1 MVRIKG
7 KAVSPGIAMGQAL
20 LYDFAPEV
28 IRAES
33 IAPKSVEREIWRL
46 ENAVKKS
53 RAQLKKIHLGLQKIM
68 GADAAFIIET
78 QYMLLKDSHLLDEI
92 KGAIAERLVKAE
104 WAIQSVERKYLEIFR
119 TIPDLTF
126 KAKSNDV
133 SDVLNRLIAN
143 LKKSPVRSVP
153 GAPGGPSAAAA
164 PAGQVILV
172 ADDITP
178 SEAATL
184 MSNKRL
190 LGLVLNKGGETS
202 HTAILAR
209 TLGIPAILDTGRATE
224 AITSGDIL
232 ALDSVS
238 GEVIVQPTPEVAA
251 EIAGKI
257 EKFRHYTEQLKTL
270 SQVPELTR
278 DQHQFHLYANI
289 ELPFESEVVQS
300 YGAKGIGLFRTEFLY
315 LDSKMSISE
324 DEQYLIYKKIAQN
337 IFPHPLV
344 IRTYD
349 LGRDKTDPGQP
360 QREVNPSLGLMAVR
374 LFLKEREPFKIQI
387 RAIMRANASG
397 NIRILFPMV
406 TEIEEVRA
414 IRAIMAEAKR
424 ELQRAG
430 TYPKKDV
437 KVGIMLEIPAAVRLI
452 RHLVDDVDFFSVGS
466 NDLIQYLLAV
476 DRNNTDVAH
485 LFSPFHPAF
494 IHILKEIRVEAD
506 RVGKEVTVCGEMAG
520 RPISALMLL
529 GLGFTHFSM
538 NALSIAEIKRIFT
551 QIHYARLR
559 KVVGQLGRFGSRR
572 EVEEFL
578 NAELLKL
585 YPDLLEA
592 LPPA

>member
-7 KAVSPGIAMGQAL
+7 KAVSPGIAMGRAL
-20 LYDFAPEV
+20 LYNFTREV
-28 IRAES
+28 VLAEPISPRA
-33 IAPKSVEREIWRL
+33 VEREIWRL
-46 ENAVKKS
+46 DNAVKKS

-68 GADAAFIIET
+68 GKDAAFIIET
-78 QYMLLKDSHLLDEI
+78 QHMLLTDSHLLGEI
-92 KGAIAERLVKAE
+92 REAIQGKLVKAE
-104 WAIQSVERKYLEIFR
+104 WAIRSVEKKYLEFFR
-119 TIPDLTF
+119 TIPDLSF
-126 KAKSNDV
+126 KAKSNDI

-143 LKKSPVRSVP
+143 LRK
-153 GAPGGPSAAAA
+153 SAAARPAAAAVPTA

-209 TLGIPAILDTGRATE
+209 TLGIPAILDTGNATE
-224 AITSGDIL
+224 LIASGDTV
-232 ALDSVS
+232 AVDSVG
-238 GEVIVQPTPEVAA
+238 GEVIVQPTTDTAL
-251 EIAGKI
+251 EIHRKI
-257 EKFRHYTEQLKTL
+257 EQFGQYKAQLKAL
-270 SQVPELTR
+270 SQLPELTR

-324 DEQYLIYKKIAQN
+324 EEQCLIYKKIAQN
-337 IFPHPLV
+337 IYPHPLV

-349 LGRDKTDPGQP
+349 LGRDKSDPARP
-360 QREVNPSLGLMAVR
+360 RREDNPSLGLMAVR

-387 RAIMRANASG
+387 KAVMRANASG

-414 IRAIMAEAKR
+414 IREIMAEAKR

-430 TYPKKDV
+430 TFPKKDV
-437 KVGIMLEIPAAVRLI
+437 KVGIMLEIPAAVSLI
-452 RHLVDDVDFFSVGS
+452 RHLGDLVDYFSVGS

-494 IHILKEIRVEAD
+494 LHILREIRSEVD
-506 RVGKEVTVCGEMAG
+506 RAGKEVTVCGEMAG
-520 RPISALMLL
+520 QPLPALMLL
-529 GLGFTHFSM
+529 GMGFTHFSM
-538 NALSIAEIKRIFT
+538 NALAIAEIKRVFT
-551 QIHYARLR
+551 RIDHVRLR
-559 KVVGQLGRFGSRR
+559 RIVAHLKRFSSRTEIESFLR
-572 EVEEFL
+572 E
-578 NAELLKL
+578 ELLKL
-585 YPDLLEA
+585 YPDLLTA
-592 LPPA
+592 ARA

>member
-1 MVRIKG
+1 MVRFKG
-7 KAVSPGIAMGQAL
+7 KAVSPGIAMGKAL
-20 LYDFAPEV
+20 LYNFTREV
-28 IRAES
+28 VLAEP
-33 IAPKSVEREIWRL
+33 INPKAVEREIWRL

-68 GADAAFIIET
+68 GKDAAFIIET
-78 QYMLLKDSHLLDEI
+78 QHMLLTDSHLLGEI
-92 KGAIAERLVKAE
+92 KNTIQGKLVKAE
-104 WAIQSVERKYLEIFR
+104 WAIQSVERKYLEVFR
-119 TIPDLTF
+119 TIPDLSF
-126 KAKSNDV
+126 KAKGNDI

-143 LKKSPVRSVP
+143 LSKSAAARP
-153 GAPGGPSAAAA
+153 AAAA
-164 PAGQVILV
+164 PPGQVILV

-184 MSNKRL
+184 MSNRRL

-224 AITSGDIL
+224 LIASGDTV
-232 ALDSVS
+232 AVDSVN
-238 GEVIVQPTPEVAA
+238 GEVIVQPTPEAA
-251 EIAGKI
+251 LEINRKI
-257 EKFRHYTEQLKTL
+257 EQFGQYKEQLKAL
-270 SQVPELTR
+270 SRLPELTR

-324 DEQYLIYKKIAQN
+324 EEQCLIYKQIAQN

-349 LGRDKTDPGQP
+349 LGRDKSDPDRP
-360 QREVNPSLGLMAVR
+360 RREENPSLGLMAVR
-374 LFLKEREPFKIQI
+374 LFLKEREPFKVQI
-387 RAIMRANASG
+387 KAVMRANASG

-414 IRAIMAEAKR
+414 IREIMAEAKLD
-424 ELQRAG
+424 LQRAG

-437 KVGIMLEIPAAVRLI
+437 QVGIMLEIPAAVGLI
-452 RHLVDDVDFFSVGS
+452 RHLGDTVDFFSVGS

-494 IHILKEIRVEAD
+494 LHILREIRSEVD
-506 RVGKEVTVCGEMAG
+506 RAGKEVTVCGEMAG
-520 RPISALMLL
+520 QRLPALMLL
-529 GLGFTHFSM
+529 GMGFTNFSM
-538 NALSIAEIKRIFT
+538 NAISIAEIKGVFT
-551 QIHYARLR
+551 RVDYARLR
-559 KVVGQLGRFGSRR
+559 RVVAHLKRFGSRTEIEGYLR
-572 EVEEFL
+572 S
-578 NAELLKL
+578 ELEKQ
-585 YPDLLEA
+585 YPGLL
-592 LPPA
+592 

>member
-1 MVRIKG
+1 MVRFKG
-7 KAVSPGIAMGQAL
+7 KAVSPGIAMGKAL
-20 LYDFAPEV
+20 LYNFTREV
-28 IRAES
+28 VLAEPISPRA
-33 IAPKSVEREIWRL
+33 VEREIWRL
-46 ENAVKKS
+46 DNAVKKS

-68 GADAAFIIET
+68 GKDAAFIIET
-78 QYMLLKDSHLLDEI
+78 QHMLLTDSHLLGEI
-92 KGAIAERLVKAE
+92 REAIQGKLVKAE
-104 WAIQSVERKYLEIFR
+104 WAIRSVEKKYLEFFR
-119 TIPDLTF
+119 TIPDLSF
-126 KAKSNDV
+126 KAKSNDI

-143 LKKSPVRSVP
+143 LRKSTAARPFAS
-153 GAPGGPSAAAA
+153 APAAAA
-164 PAGQVILV
+164 GTPAGQVILV

-209 TLGIPAILDTGRATE
+209 TLGIPAILDTGNATE
-224 AITSGDIL
+224 LIASGDTV
-232 ALDSVS
+232 AVDSVG
-238 GEVIVQPTPEVAA
+238 GEVIVQPTADAA
-251 EIAGKI
+251 LEIGRKI
-257 EKFRHYTEQLKTL
+257 EQFGQYKAQLKAL
-270 SQVPELTR
+270 SQLPELTR

-324 DEQYLIYKKIAQN
+324 EEQCLIYKKIAQN
-337 IFPHPLV
+337 IYPHPLV

-349 LGRDKTDPGQP
+349 LGRDKSDPARP
-360 QREVNPSLGLMAVR
+360 RREDNPSLGLMAVR

-387 RAIMRANASG
+387 KAVMRANASG

-414 IRAIMAEAKR
+414 IREIMAEAKR

-437 KVGIMLEIPAAVRLI
+437 KVGIMLEIPAAVGLI
-452 RHLVDDVDFFSVGS
+452 RHLGDLVDFFSVGS

-494 IHILKEIRVEAD
+494 LHILREIRSEVD
-506 RVGKEVTVCGEMAG
+506 RAGKEVTVCGEMAG
-520 RPISALMLL
+520 QPLPALMLL
-529 GLGFTHFSM
+529 GMGFINFSM
-538 NALSIAEIKRIFT
+538 NALAIAEIKRIFT
-551 QIHYARLR
+551 RIDHVRLR
-559 KVVGQLGRFGSRR
+559 RIVAHLKRFSSRTEIEEYLRSELEKQYPGLLNGRQPS
-572 EVEEFL
+572 
-578 NAELLKL
+578 
-585 YPDLLEA
+585 
-592 LPPA
+592 